1 MGHRDDRLERLTPD
15 ERAEAALRRALA
27 LLDEPQL
34 AEPPPDLVAR
44 SMRRL
49 PNMTPAGAARVA
61 QRLRAIRLAIRLG
74 LLGLALLVL
83 LLGLAGLAGGQLA
96 LLFGDGGAG
105 LSRALLTLQLL
116 AKPLWRAVGSVG
128 VAGLVSAA
136 AALVGGAALWW
147 RLVRQAPVFVMEHAP

>member
-1 MGHRDDRLERLTPD
+1 MGHRDNRLDGLTAD

-27 LLDEPQL
+27 LLGEPQL

-44 SMRRL
+44 SLRRL
-49 PNMTPAGAARVA
+49 PNITPAEAARVI
-61 QRLRAIRLAIRLG
+61 QRLAAIRLALRLG
-74 LLGLALLVL
+74 LLALALLIL

-116 AKPLWRAVGSVG
+116 AKPIWRAVGSVG
-128 VAGLVSAA
+128 VAGMVSAA

-147 RLVRQAPVFVMEHAP
+147 RLVRRTPVFVMEHAP

>member
-1 MGHRDDRLERLTPD
+1 MGHRDDRLERLAAD

-49 PNMTPAGAARVA
+49 PNMTPAESARVA
-61 QRLRAIRLAIRLG
+61 QRLAAIRLAMRLG
-74 LLGLALLVL
+74 LLALALLIL
-83 LLGLAGLAGGQLA
+83 LLGLAGLAGSQLA

-116 AKPLWRAVGSVG
+116 AKPVWRAVGSLG
-128 VAGLVSAA
+128 AAGLVSAST
-136 AALVGGAALWW
+136 ALVGGAALWW
-147 RLVRQAPVFVMEHAP
+147 WLVRRAPVFATEHAP